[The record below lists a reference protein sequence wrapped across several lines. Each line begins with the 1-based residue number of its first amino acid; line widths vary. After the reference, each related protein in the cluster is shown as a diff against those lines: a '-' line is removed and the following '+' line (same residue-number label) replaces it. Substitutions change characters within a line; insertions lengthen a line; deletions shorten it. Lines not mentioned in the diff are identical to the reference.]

1 MNRAELIS
9 AVAERTGLTRK
20 QAEDALKAALE
31 IATESL
37 KRNEPLK
44 ITGFGTFETRYR
56 AEHEGHN
63 PATGEAISVGA
74 SRTPVFK
81 PARTFKQKF

>member
-9 AVAERTGLTRK
+9 AVAARTGLTRR
-20 QAEDALKAALE
+20 QADDALKAALE
-31 IATESL
+31 IAAESL
-37 KRNEPLK
+37 KRDEPVK
-44 ITGFGTFETRYR
+44 ITGFGTFETRFR

-63 PATGEAISVGA
+63 PATGEAIPIRA